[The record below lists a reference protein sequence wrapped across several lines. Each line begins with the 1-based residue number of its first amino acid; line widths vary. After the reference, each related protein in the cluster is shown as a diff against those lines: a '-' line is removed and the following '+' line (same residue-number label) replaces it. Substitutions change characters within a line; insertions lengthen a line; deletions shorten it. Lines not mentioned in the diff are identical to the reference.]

1 MGKQFRLPFTGDWGQ
16 CASYAGRLSKGILF
30 EGRVAMNIH
39 ALLEGMSKMNA
50 SDLHLKVGSPPMLR
64 INGTLRPVEH
74 PPLDDKTTAEVMQQI
89 TPPAKRKI
97 FDELGTADFSY
108 SIPKIARF
116 RVNIFHQRGSVSIAI
131 RLVSFEIP
139 DCKQLNLPT
148 VVTEIA
154 EERRGLVLVT
164 GVTGSGKSSTLAAMI
179 QHINTTRREHIIT
192 IEDPIE
198 FLFRDNMAIIN
209 QMELGIDIQ
218 SFDVALKHVLRQD
231 PDVIMIGE
239 LRDRVTVKT
248 ALMATET
255 GHMVFA
261 TLHTSDARQTINRI
275 LHFFPTEDQ
284 ELILEQLSMNLRA
297 VISQRLIRRADVK
310 GRVPAVEILRNSPI
324 VSKLIREGKI
334 TELSQAIRNQEMGM
348 QSFDLSLTELIR
360 GGMISMEEGLKY
372 AAEPDALKRQ
382 VKGIY
387 AEGERRGLIGI

>member
-1 MGKQFRLPFTGDWGQ
+1 
-16 CASYAGRLSKGILF
+16 
-30 EGRVAMNIH
+30 MNIH
-39 ALLEGMSKMNA
+39 ALLEGMAKMNA

-64 INGTLRPVEH
+64 INGALRPVEH
-74 PPLDDKTTAEVMQQI
+74 PPLDEKTTVEAMQAI
-89 TPPAKRKI
+89 TPPLKRKV
-97 FDELGTADFSY
+97 FDEVGTADFSY
-108 SIPKIARF
+108 SIPKVARF

-139 DCKQLNLPT
+139 DCKQLNLPA

-154 EERRGLVLVT
+154 DERRGLVLVT

-198 FLFRDNMAIIN
+198 YLFRDNLSIIN

-218 SFDVALKHVLRQD
+218 SFEVALKHVLRQD
-231 PDVIMIGE
+231 PDIIMIGE

-261 TLHTSDARQTINRI
+261 TLHTSDARQTINRV

-297 VISQRLIRRADVK
+297 VISQRLIRRTDVK
-310 GRVPAVEILRNSPI
+310 GRVPAVEILRNIPI
-324 VSKLIREGKI
+324 VSKLVREGKI
-334 TELSQAIRNQEMGM
+334 TELSQAIRNQELGM
-348 QSFDLSLTELIR
+348 QSFDQSLTELIR
-360 GGMISMEEGLKY
+360 AGLVSLEDGLKY

-382 VKGIY
+382 VKGIF
-387 AEGERRGLIGI
+387 AEGERRGLIGV

>member
-1 MGKQFRLPFTGDWGQ
+1 
-16 CASYAGRLSKGILF
+16 
-30 EGRVAMNIH
+30 MNIH

-74 PPLDDKTTAEVMQQI
+74 PPLDDKTTAEIMQAI
-89 TPPAKRKI
+89 TPPAKRKT
-97 FDELGTADFSY
+97 FDEAGTADFSY
-108 SIPKIARF
+108 SIPKVARF
-116 RVNIFHQRGSVSIAI
+116 RVNIFHQRGSVSLAI

-139 DCKQLNLPT
+139 DCKQLNLPA

-154 EERRGLVLVT
+154 DERRGLVLVT
-164 GVTGSGKSSTLAAMI
+164 GVTGSGKSSTLAAII
-179 QHINTTRREHIIT
+179 QHVNTTRREHIIT

-198 FLFRDNMAIIN
+198 FLFRDNLAILN
-209 QMELGIDIQ
+209 QMELGIDVL
-218 SFDVALKHVLRQD
+218 SFEVALKHVLRQD

-239 LRDRVTVKT
+239 LRDRETVKT

-261 TLHTSDARQTINRI
+261 TLHTSDAKQTINRI

-310 GRVPAVEILRNSPI
+310 GRVPAVEVLRNIPI

-334 TELSQAIRNQEMGM
+334 PELSQAIRNQEMGM
-348 QSFDLSLTELIR
+348 QTFDQSLTELVR
-360 GGMISMEEGLKY
+360 GNMITLDEALKY